1 MAQSDLVSRVADQLE
16 RAILS
21 GEFAPGDPLPAER
34 EISTRMGVSRSV
46 VREAIGRLVSLGLV
60 KSVHGSGTRVQE
72 PTSKPITLGYKRL
85 LRGAGLEDLSAVRL
99 PLETT
104 IAALAARTRTD
115 EQLDRLDRTQAELSN
130 ARVALEAHVKA
141 DMEFHAVLA
150 EATGNPLFQLVL
162 APIQELLIESRRRTL
177 GRYGSKLAHRHHARI
192 LKAIRAGD
200 ALAAEIAMR
209 EHLQASVSHLSGL
222 DQQSDAADP
231 DDVARSRRRRA
242 SGLTNVT

>member
-1 MAQSDLVSRVADQLE
+1 MAQSDLVSRVADRLE

-34 EISTRMGVSRSV
+34 EISARMRVSRSV

-72 PTSKPITLGYKRL
+72 PTSKPIVLGYRRL
-85 LRGAGLEDLSAVRL
+85 LHGAGLENLSAVRL

-104 IAALAARTRTD
+104 IAALAATTRTAD
-115 EQLDRLDRTQAELSN
+115 QLERLEKTQAVLAN
-130 ARVALEAHVKA
+130 PRVSLEAHVKA
-141 DMEFHAVLA
+141 DMEFHAILA

-177 GRYGSKLAHRHHARI
+177 GRYGSKLAHGHHARI
-192 LKAIRAGD
+192 LEAIRGGD
-200 ALAAEIAMR
+200 AAAAEAAMC
-209 EHLQASVSHLSGL
+209 EHLRANVSHLSGL
-222 DQQSDAADP
+222 GQASASAAAP
-231 DDVARSRRRRA
+231 RARPK
-242 SGLTNVT
+242 SGQTNSV